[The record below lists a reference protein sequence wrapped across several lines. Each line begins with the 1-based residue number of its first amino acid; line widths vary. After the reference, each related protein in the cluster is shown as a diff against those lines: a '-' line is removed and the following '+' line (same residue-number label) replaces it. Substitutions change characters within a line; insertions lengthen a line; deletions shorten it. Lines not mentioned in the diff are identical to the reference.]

1 MKAIIYGPSH
11 TLQLAEI
18 EKPTPADDEVLLRV
32 RAAAVN
38 PLDGHLLKT
47 APWMRNLMSTLI
59 GTRVKRPGA
68 DVAGEVEAVGRNV
81 TRFAPGDAVFGGS
94 SGGGFAE
101 YACPPE
107 SKLAKMPANTSFE
120 AAASVNVAGRTA
132 LQGLRDEAKLQ
143 SGQKVLINGA
153 SGGIGTFAVQIA
165 KWLGADV
172 TGVCSTRNID
182 LVRGLGADEVIDYTS
197 EDILESDERY
207 DVIFDLV
214 SDKPLLALRRVLT
227 PKGKWVGAGVLGV
240 DASMISMIASSVK
253 TPLLS
258 LFTGQKFGSFITK
271 SGNDDLGVLAKL
283 IEAGHVTPSIDR
295 TYRLDE
301 VADAVRYVTAK
312 HARGKVVISVG
323 DPTSTLL
330 DREPNKS

>member
-1 MKAIIYGPSH
+1 VKAIIYSPSH
-11 TLQLAEI
+11 SLQIAEI
-18 EKPTPADDEVLLRV
+18 EKPVPADDEVLLRV

-47 APWMRNLMSTLI
+47 TPWMRNLMSRMI
-59 GTRVKRPGA
+59 GTRVRRPGA
-68 DVAGEVEAVGRNV
+68 DVAGVVEAVGKNV

-107 SKLAKMPANTSFE
+107 SKLAKMPANVSFD

-132 LQGLRDEAKLQ
+132 LQGLRDVAGVAP
-143 SGQKVLINGA
+143 GQKVLINGA
-153 SGGIGTFAVQIA
+153 AGGIGTFAVQIA

-172 TGVCSTRNID
+172 TGVCSTRNVD
-182 LVRGLGADEVIDYTS
+182 LVRGLGADRVIDYTC
-197 EDILESDERY
+197 EDFLSGDERY

-214 SDKPLLALRRVLT
+214 SDKPLLALSRILT

-240 DASMISMIASSVK
+240 DASMIRMIVSSLK

-258 LFTGQKFGSFITK
+258 LYTGQTFGSFMTK
-271 SGNDDLGVLAKL
+271 AGNDDLDVLAEL
-283 IEAGHVTPSIDR
+283 IETGKVKPVIDR
-295 TYRLDE
+295 TYSLDDVPE
-301 VADAVRYVTAK
+301 AIRYVAGK
-312 HARGKVVISVG
+312 HARGKVVISIE
-323 DPTSTLL
+323 
-330 DREPNKS
+330 DRDG